1 MGIDAMGLYRV
12 ARKAYLRGIPVLPA
26 VLRKAI
32 HFLHG
37 SYIPAE
43 AEIGEGTQLGYGG
56 MGIVIHKDAKI
67 GRHCLISHQ
76 VTVGGRSGLKDL
88 PVIGDYVRIGA
99 GAKILGNIRIGDFA
113 VIGAN
118 AVVVKDVA
126 PGAVVG
132 GIPARELRKD
142 PDPLATYEREMG
154 LRPQP
159 ARRPEVVQAVPPPAS
174 SIAQ

>member
-1 MGIDAMGLYRV
+1 MGIDAMALYRI
-12 ARKAYLRGIPVLPA
+12 ARKAYLRGIPVLPT
-26 VLRKAI
+26 VLRKVI
-32 HFLHG
+32 HCLHG

-43 AEIGEGTQLGYGG
+43 AEIGEGTQVGYGG
-56 MGIVIHKDAKI
+56 MGIVIHKDARI

-76 VTVGGRSGLKDL
+76 VTIGGRSGLKDL

-99 GAKILGNIRIGDFA
+99 GAKVLGNIRVGDFA

-159 ARRPEVVQAVPPPAS
+159 VRRPEVVQPVASPAS

>member
-1 MGIDAMGLYRV
+1 MGIDAMGLYRM
-12 ARKAYLRGIPVLPA
+12 AHKLHLRGIPLLPG

-32 HFLHG
+32 QHLYG
-37 SYIPAE
+37 SYIPP
-43 AEIGEGTQLGYGG
+43 EIEMGEGTQLGYGG

-67 GRHCLISHQ
+67 GRYCLISHQ
-76 VTVGGRSGLKDL
+76 VTIGGRSGIPEV

-99 GAKILGNIRIGDFA
+99 GAKILGNVRVGDFA

-126 PGAVVG
+126 PATVVVG
-132 GIPARELRKD
+132 VPARELRKD

-154 LRPQP
+154 LSLRP
-159 ARRPEVVQAVPPPAS
+159 ARPPEAAAPGSSAS
-174 SIAQ
+174 SVVH

>member
-1 MGIDAMGLYRV
+1 MGIDAMALYRM
-12 ARKAYLRGIPVLPA
+12 ARRLYLRGVPVLPA

-32 HFLHG
+32 HYLHG

-56 MGIVIHKDAKI
+56 MGIVIHKDARI

-76 VTVGGRSGLKDL
+76 VTIGGRSGIKEL

-132 GIPARELRKD
+132 GIPARELRREA
-142 PDPLATYEREMG
+142 DPLATYEREMG
-154 LRPQP
+154 LRPSP
-159 ARRPEVVQAVPPPAS
+159 VRRPEVVKPVPPVS
-174 SIAQ
+174 SAAQ

>member
-1 MGIDAMGLYRV
+1 MGIDAMALYRLGH
-12 ARKAYLRGIPVLPA
+12 KLHLRGVPVLPA
-26 VLRKAI
+26 LLRKTI

-37 SYIPAE
+37 SYLPPQ

-99 GAKILGNIRIGDFA
+99 GAKILGNVRIGDFA
-113 VIGAN
+113 IIGAN

-126 PGAVVG
+126 PGSVVG
-132 GIPARELRKD
+132 GIPAREIRKD

-154 LRPQP
+154 LRPLVE
-159 ARRPEVVQAVPPPAS
+159 RHSEVVQALPSAS
-174 SIAQ
+174 SGAR